1 MPDDAVHAVRNEGV
15 RGADAEFKG
24 EARAEGVEAVCAEE
38 AAGEG
43 EEGAGEKGGGECGE
57 GFRGGVRGECGGEEE
72 VEEGAGEDRWAVSA
86 QCKED

>member
-1 MPDDAVHAVRNEGV
+1 MPDDVVHVVRDERV
-15 RGADAEFKG
+15 RGADTEFKG
-24 EARAEGVEAVCAEE
+24 EVRAESVGAVCAEE

-43 EEGAGEKGGGECGE
+43 EEGADEKGGGECGE
-57 GFRGGVRGECGGEEE
+57 GFRGGVRAEWGREEE